1 MSDEKI
7 IKYYLMCTVRLG
19 GKRHPASDILRE
31 NQIVIINK
39 LDVET
44 FFRKQDNSL
53 VINDI
58 VVGGA
63 NTNDEKIIM
72 V

>member
-19 GKRHPASDILRE
+19 GKKHPANDILKE

-44 FFRKQDNSL
+44 FFRKQDDAL
-53 VINDI
+53 IINDI
-58 VVGGA
+58 VVGG
-63 NTNDEKIIM
+63 NNEEKIII